1 MPETPEKAL
10 SSLTGSERAA
20 DQRKRR
26 RSRKKSHHRQNL
38 PAARRFQG
46 ESRTGVRCVRSE
58 GSTTGGGVGGRVLTP
73 AVGRERRRRADRVR
87 SMLAAHPLAV
97 AVGVT
102 LGLLWL
108 GGLVVPEHAQADSVG
123 GTILSGVGGAASTVA
138 GLIPGVGPIVSGLT
152 GGGGGGGIVGAAGG
166 LVTSGVGSLVGGAV
180 GGIFTQGFGAL
191 LSFIFGPP
199 LTDLASSFLHD
210 LLNVV
215 PLSGQGAPAG
225 LEELHTDLVGAGFG
239 LLTLSFAAAALG
251 YWLSSYTSSGAEQA
265 ARGFTRTVGAVGLL
279 ICSPYIFSAA
289 TEAVNQLTYAIIK
302 TPVVANG
309 MDKLFAGTFAAGLL
323 SQGGAWLIAA
333 VVAAVI
339 ALVLLVVKI
348 TITALL
354 AVLYVLSPLAI
365 GLWPVEQLS
374 WLLRVLVQVAFVAL
388 IFPVL
393 WAVCFGVFA
402 VLSPDFSTG
411 LLQPLFGVAA
421 LIVAF
426 KLPFALLRI
435 ATGAGLMPSPGK
447 AMSAAYHAR
456 GLVRA

>member
-1 MPETPEKAL
+1 
-10 SSLTGSERAA
+10 
-20 DQRKRR
+20 
-26 RSRKKSHHRQNL
+26 
-38 PAARRFQG
+38 
-46 ESRTGVRCVRSE
+46 
-58 GSTTGGGVGGRVLTP
+58 
-73 AVGRERRRRADRVR
+73 
-87 SMLAAHPLAV
+87 MLAAHPLAV

-102 LGLLWL
+102 LWLLWL
-108 GGLVVPEHAQADSVG
+108 GGLVVPEHAQADSSVG
-123 GTILSGVGGAASTVA
+123 GTILSGVGSAASTVA

-152 GGGGGGGIVGAAGG
+152 GGGGGGGGGIVGAAGG

-180 GGIFTQGFGAL
+180 GGVFTTGFGAL
-191 LSFIFGPP
+191 LSFIFGPA
-199 LTDLASSFLHD
+199 LNDLASGFLRD

-279 ICSPYIFSAA
+279 ICSPYIFSVA
-289 TEAVNQLTYAIIK
+289 TEAVNQLTHAIIS
-302 TPVVANG
+302 TPVVSNG
-309 MDKLFAGTFAAGLL
+309 MDTLFAATFAAGSLSNGGLL
-323 SQGGAWLIAA
+323 LIVPVVGA
-333 VVAAVI
+333 VVALI
-339 ALVLLVVKI
+339 LVVVKI

-393 WAVCFGVFA
+393 WAVSFGVFA
-402 VLSPDFSTG
+402 VLTPALNSSLGVLSP
-411 LLQPLFGVAA
+411 LVGVAA

-456 GLVRA
+456 SLVRA